1 MAKENTLIYRAQ
13 SGDEGAFADLMRA
26 YHPFVY
32 TIVVGIVDN
41 PHDTEEV
48 VQDAFLNAYQGL
60 SQLEDATKFKSWL
73 AEIARRQN
81 FTADTSTLLD
91 DNGRLEDAETGNT
104 RDPQC
109 KCRDA

>member
-73 AEIARRQN
+73 AEIARSR
-81 FTADTSTLLD
+81 TL
-91 DNGRLEDAETGNT
+91 RLTHL
-104 RDPQC
+104 RY
-109 KCRDA
+109 